1 MNDIVSKLSPEL
13 QTMLKR
19 KSSRDPSS
27 RFTSKLHALLNYVT
41 QYPSLVNDV
50 GLAWVDEETFKM
62 NKHNLSK
69 VMGIKL
75 NTLNVNLRDLAF
87 SQQQPNKDGWTHWKK
102 KGFTKTVLMPVAD
115 ANPSFVSAAPPRPP
129 EYWPQAP
136 RPMRQICLGQM
147 QQHRVQAFY
156 ESARRLWNRIADP
169 RTRTT
174 ASIRCAAE
182 ALKQEGQELQNSIDV
197 LQAIISPNGVDTVT
211 FEQVVK
217 FLAMFGPERTAML
230 KIASLLGCS
239 QRTGQ
244 WLRLDTQDFMPST
257 TSWAAFDDNEPNCLV
272 IHKGGSVAKVWNLPL
287 VDAGQERY
295 YLVDDS
301 EQKYLSWEDYFD
313 AHPVQPVPYMD
324 LGYTYD

>member
-1 MNDIVSKLSPEL
+1 MTDIVSKLSPEL

-41 QYPSLVNDV
+41 QYPSLVNDI

-115 ANPSFVSAAPPRPP
+115 ATTSFVSAAPPRAAEFWQPP
-129 EYWPQAP
+129 PQP
-136 RPMRQICLGQM
+136 VHQIRLGQM
-147 QQHRVQAFY
+147 QQHVIQAFY
-156 ESARRLWNRIADP
+156 ESVQRLWNRIADP
-169 RTRTT
+169 RTRT
-174 ASIRCAAE
+174 ASIRRAAE
-182 ALKQEGQELQNSIDV
+182 ALKQEGQELKNSIAV
-197 LQAIISPNGVDTVT
+197 LKAIIACNDGETVV

-230 KIASLLGCS
+230 KIASLLRCS
-239 QRTGQ
+239 RRTGE
-244 WLRLDTQDFMPST
+244 WLRFDTPEFMPST
-257 TSWAAFDDNEPNCLV
+257 TPWAAFDDNEPNCLV
-272 IHKGGSVAKVWNLPL
+272 IRKAGGVAKVWNLPL

-295 YLVDDS
+295 YLVDEN
-301 EQKYLSWEDYFD
+301 EQKYLSWDDYFD
-313 AHPVQPVPYMD
+313 AHPVQMSYMEF
-324 LGYTYD
+324 GYTYD